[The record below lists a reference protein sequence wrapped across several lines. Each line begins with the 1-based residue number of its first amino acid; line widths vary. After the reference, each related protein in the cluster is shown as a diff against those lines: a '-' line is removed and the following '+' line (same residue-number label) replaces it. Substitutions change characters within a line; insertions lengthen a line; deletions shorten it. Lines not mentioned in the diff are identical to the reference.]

1 MMVDY
6 NFMGPASDDAQT
18 AARAVASAMELY
30 GTTDLTSSVV
40 EFALIRLGDGWDE
53 KSLRAVL
60 ENCSFFNEV
69 E

>member
-1 MMVDY
+1 MVDY
-6 NFMGPASDDAQT
+6 NFMGPACDYASE

-30 GTTDLTSSVV
+30 GTTELTSSVV
-40 EFALIRLGDGWDE
+40 EDALARLADAWDE

-60 ENCSFFNEV
+60 ENCSFFDEV

>member
-1 MMVDY
+1 MVDY
-6 NFMGPASDDAQT
+6 NFMGPACDYASE
-18 AARAVASAMELY
+18 AASAVASAMELY
-30 GTTDLTSSVV
+30 GTTDLTDSVI
-40 EFALIRLGDGWDE
+40 EHALISLGDGWDE

>member
-1 MMVDY
+1 MVDY
-6 NFMGPASDDAQT
+6 NFMGPASDDASK
-18 AARAVASAMELY
+18 AARAVADAMELY

-40 EFALIRLGDGWDE
+40 EDALARLANGWDE

-60 ENCSFFNEV
+60 ENCSFFDEV

>member
-1 MMVDY
+1 MVDY
-6 NFMGPASDDAQT
+6 NFMGPATNAASK

-30 GTTDLTSSVV
+30 GTTDLTSRVV
-40 EFALIRLGDGWDE
+40 ECALIRLGDGWDE

-60 ENCSFFNEV
+60 GNCSFFDEV

>member
-1 MMVDY
+1 MAIDY

-60 ENCSFFNEV
+60 ENCSFFDEV

>member
-1 MMVDY
+1 MAIDY

-30 GTTDLTSSVV
+30 GTTELTSSVV
-40 EFALIRLGDGWDE
+40 EYALIRLGDGWDK

>member
-1 MMVDY
+1 MVDY
-6 NFMGPASDDAQT
+6 NFMGPASDDAQR
-18 AARAVASAMELY
+18 AARAVASAMELH

-40 EFALIRLGDGWDE
+40 ECALIRLGDGWDE

>member
-1 MMVDY
+1 MVDY
-6 NFMGPASDDAQT
+6 NFMGPASDDASK
-18 AARAVASAMELY
+18 AARAVASEMELR
-30 GTTDLTSSVV
+30 GTTDLTRYVV
-40 EFALIRLGDGWDE
+40 ECALIRLGDGWDE

>member
-1 MMVDY
+1 MAIDY
-6 NFMGPASDDAQT
+6 NFMGPASDDASK

-40 EFALIRLGDGWDE
+40 ECALIRLGDGWDE

-60 ENCSFFNEV
+60 ENCSFFDEV

>member
-1 MMVDY
+1 MVDY
-6 NFMGPASDDAQT
+6 NFMGPACDYASE

-30 GTTDLTSSVV
+30 GTTEFTDSVI
-40 EFALIRLGDGWDE
+40 EHSLIRLGDGWDE
-53 KSLRAVL
+53 KSLLAVL

>member
-6 NFMGPASDDAQT
+6 NFMGPASDDAQR

-30 GTTDLTSSVV
+30 GTTDLTRYVV
-40 EFALIRLGDGWDE
+40 ECALVRLGDGWDE

-60 ENCSFFNEV
+60 ENCSFFDEV

>member
-1 MMVDY
+1 MIDY
-6 NFMGPASDDAQT
+6 NFMGPASNDAQT

-40 EFALIRLGDGWDE
+40 EDALARLADEWDE

>member
-1 MMVDY
+1 MVDY

-30 GTTDLTSSVV
+30 GTTDLTRYVV
-40 EFALIRLGDGWDE
+40 ECALIRLGDGWDE

-60 ENCSFFNEV
+60 ENCSFFSEI